1 MPAPFFRVRNQDKKP
16 VRTNSCCRL
25 ALECM
30 ASTALLLI
38 AQANFDPPGAAMQW
52 YDSYKEKVREFWE
65 SWTLKHKLG
74 LLEAG
79 FAMKGFE
86 EIRQRGLLER
96 TCDPSAA
103 VCISLFVLL
112 HVGLKRCYRPLSSC
126 WCHERR
132 REALGRNLR

>member
-1 MPAPFFRVRNQDKKP
+1 LQIPEQFQGFFND
-16 VRTNSCCRL
+16 L
-25 ALECM
+25 LE
-30 ASTALLLI
+30 LEH
-38 AQANFDPPGAAMQW
+38 GAAMQR
-52 YDSYKEKVREFWE
+52 YKDKVGDCWK
-65 SWTLKHKLG
+65 SWTPKHKHG
-74 LLEAG
+74 LLEASVV
-79 FAMKGFE
+79 MLDFE